1 MNESSIFSAGLRKD
15 TEKDVNFSHLNFL
28 LTASIHPSDQEEG
41 KELENKLLKVVF
53 GNFFVTVVSICLLTF
68 TN

>member
-28 LTASIHPSDQEEG
+28 LKAPVHPSDQEEG
-41 KELENKLLKVVF
+41 KELGSKQHEVVF
-53 GNFFVTVVSICLLTF
+53 GNFFVTDCC
-68 TN
+68 

>member
-28 LTASIHPSDQEEG
+28 LTAPIHPSDQEEG
-41 KELENKLLKVVF
+41 KELGNKLLKVVF
-53 GNFFVTVVSICLLTF
+53 GNFFVTVVSICLLMF
-68 TN
+68 IN